1 MNNLLSE
8 LESLKSNLDNLP
20 IMNLSDLNLNNTD
33 LFIVDINNGF
43 AKGGALYSPRIEN
56 LINPIVNFTKSVS
69 NDIKSIIAFTDYHTN
84 KSTELL
90 NYPTHCIENT
100 IECEIVDELKFI
112 ENIKI
117 VKKNSTN
124 GFFVL
129 DDLSFNNTDNIII
142 IGDCTDIC
150 IYQLA
155 ITLKSYFNQNNIN
168 KNIIVPINLVD
179 TYNID
184 NVHPAELLNI
194 VFLNSMIQNGIKVV
208 KEIK

>member
-1 MNNLLSE
+1 MNNLLND
-8 LESLKSNLDNLP
+8 LNSLKNNLDNLP
-20 IMNLSDLNLNNTD
+20 IMNLSDLNLSNTD

-56 LINPIVNFTKSVS
+56 LINPIVNFVKSVS
-69 NDIKSIIAFTDYHTN
+69 KDIKSIVAFTDYHT
-84 KSTELL
+84 KESLELL
-90 NYPTHCIENT
+90 SYPTHCIENT
-100 IECEIVDELKFI
+100 IECEIVDELKSI
-112 ENIKI
+112 DNIKI

-124 GFFVL
+124 GFFAL
-129 DDLSFNNTDNIII
+129 NNLTFDNTDNIII

-194 VFLNSMIQNGIKVV
+194 VFLNSMIQNGIEVV
-208 KEIK
+208 KEIR